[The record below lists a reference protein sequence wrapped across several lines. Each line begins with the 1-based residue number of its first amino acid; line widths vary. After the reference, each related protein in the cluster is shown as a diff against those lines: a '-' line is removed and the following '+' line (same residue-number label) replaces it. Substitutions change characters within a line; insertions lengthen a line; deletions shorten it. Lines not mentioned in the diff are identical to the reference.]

1 MKINKTKI
9 LIFLSIL
16 IIVGFIY
23 LINLII
29 GKDGFG
35 SLKSLLSMEQK
46 KIIMKYIFPYKVI
59 SQQEAKLSEQQK
71 IITEKEEEFILFLA
85 EMELMIKKINSDIQ
99 TTKSIF
105 KFNLIINI
113 VIRFFLFFISIA
125 LIFLGLY
132 FESIN

>member
-105 KFNLIINI
+105 KLSNNKNLEKYKLDKG
-113 VIRFFLFFISIA
+113 FYYGIA
-125 LIFLGLY
+125 D
-132 FESIN
+132 